1 MKKLLFLLLLSAFF
15 VSCAKNNI
23 TTSSSAPVV
32 KYGEVCNDENNE
44 KDVSV
49 QGFLNVADKVPCMKI
64 LNPKRDC
71 AFKLLDKV
79 NIVGKEILV
88 YLPEGAEKNHA
99 ETPET
104 GKSNVKP
111 TSVFTRDEV
120 KFRLDD
126 GNLITPQADIATP
139 VTVTG
144 KVNLTDGSVGEKICS
159 IMATKIEK
167 RQ

>member
-15 VSCAKNNI
+15 VSCTKNNI
-23 TTSSSAPVV
+23 SSAPLIE
-32 KYGEVCNDENNE
+32 YGEVCSDANNE
-44 KDVSV
+44 KEVSV
-49 QGFLNVADKVPCMKI
+49 QGFLQVAEKVPCMKM
-64 LNPKRDC
+64 LYPKRDC
-71 AFKLLDKV
+71 AFKFLDKV
-79 NIVGKEILV
+79 NVVGKEILV

-104 GKSNVKP
+104 GKSNLKP
-111 TSVFTRDEV
+111 TSVFTRNEV

-144 KVNLTDGSVGEKICS
+144 KVNLTDGNGSEKICS
-159 IMATKIEK
+159 IRTTKIEK

>member
-1 MKKLLFLLLLSAFF
+1 MKKLLFLLIISAFF

-23 TTSSSAPVV
+23 SSAPVV
-32 KYGEVCNDENNE
+32 EYGEVC
-44 KDVSV
+44 KDVNVEKEISV
-49 QGFLNVADKVPCMKI
+49 QGFLNVADKVPCLKM

-71 AFKLLDKV
+71 AFKFMDKV
-79 NIVGKEILV
+79 NVVGKEIIV
-88 YLPEGAEKNHA
+88 YLPEGTEKNQA
-99 ETPET
+99 ETPDA
-104 GKSNVKP
+104 GKANLKP

-139 VTVTG
+139 VAVTG
-144 KVNLTDGSVGEKICS
+144 KVNLTDGSGGEKICS
-159 IMATKIEK
+159 IRATKIEK